1 METAEK
7 SSGVRL
13 AYNARRAAGTRAL
26 ERLGF
31 QNYNAA
37 PGEAAERLDDAE
49 ERDAF
54 VHVTGER
61 RRVHAAVRAMEQAD
75 ATAFGRLLAE
85 SHASLRDRLRV
96 SCAALDRLVDAAME
110 SGALGARLT
119 GAGFGGCAVVFCKRP
134 EAAGVRRGL
143 IERYYGGRQDFD
155 EGRHLL
161 DAAPAPGV
169 LNAERSS
176 AG

>member
-1 METAEK
+1 
-7 SSGVRL
+7 
-13 AYNARRAAGTRAL
+13 
-26 ERLGF
+26 
-31 QNYNAA
+31 
-37 PGEAAERLDDAE
+37 
-49 ERDAF
+49 
-54 VHVTGER
+54 
-61 RRVHAAVRAMEQAD
+61 MEQAD